1 MLKSCVYIFM
11 RRNYEF
17 QYQKSMGISKININ
31 GTIKIYFKNLILK
44 NPSIHPS
51 SIEK

>member
-31 GTIKIYFKNLILK
+31 GKSQFQWQK
-44 NPSIHPS
+44 
-51 SIEK
+51 SIEI